1 MAVDLTEFRSVELAV
16 SELISQMSNEGA
28 SVSEATLNAYA
39 AIVGKYS
46 RAINNQ
52 LNSYAKISYDAEKE
66 SKITFKAYIKFA
78 YDFLALLMAILK
90 QLDLNPAISDYVN
103 HQFQVL
109 ENLIDNKEGLIES
122 EYKDAAKIEL
132 EAFYSVEIRNKLDAE
147 LAKRLK

>member
-16 SELISQMSNEGA
+16 SEMISQISIEGV
-28 SVSEATLNAYA
+28 SISEATLNEYA

-52 LNSYAKISYDAEKE
+52 LNAYAKVSYDAEKE

-90 QLDLNPAISDYVN
+90 QLDLNPAVSDYVE

-109 ENLIDNKEGLIES
+109 ENFIDNKESLIES
-122 EYKDAAKIEL
+122 EYKEAAKIEL
-132 EAFYSVEIRNKLDAE
+132 EAFYSVEIREKLETE
-147 LAKRLK
+147 LDKRIK